1 MSTTSCSST
10 TIGTRAT
17 RSKKRNKESGI
28 DAYRV
33 EDEDDDD
40 VVVVVVVD
48 DGFFSWFDSEVDVA
62 VVAVVVVPAAVAS
75 SFVFVASLLS
85 TALIMAVD
93 VDMESAAAS
102 PGPTLISMLTTPSTC
117 NLLSTIVFSSD
128 VDTASSTTTAPLG
141 IAFVA
146 SVSFLSTVI
155 VLLAV
160 VDVVAFGVVDDDD
173 DDDVAR
179 IIL

>member
-40 VVVVVVVD
+40 VVVVVVD
-48 DGFFSWFDSEVDVA
+48 DGIFSWFDSEVDVA

-128 VDTASSTTTAPLG
+128 VDTASSTTAPLG

>member
-62 VVAVVVVPAAVAS
+62 VVAVVVLAAVAS

-160 VDVVAFGVVDDDD
+160 VVVVAVVIVDEDDDD
-173 DDDVAR
+173 DAAR
-179 IIL
+179 IML